1 MSTVTVRIILYSS
14 TLQLLNEPL
23 VHLHCSSC
31 TLQAHFRSLYLNVL
45 YNVLHTRLSQTMT
58 TFPKFNPNR
67 PSVTC
72 RMHVHVPLEPS
83 DFTECLSRQVHVYR
97 HPLYHVFSISTLP
110 STVYIFCL
118 SAEHWL
124 GIPLSQPNSSA
135 ALFSSPFDSITQQ
148 QAPVASGLFPHQTE
162 DFSLLTT
169 AQISFLNNYS
179 LHTFLLEQRVRIK

>member
-1 MSTVTVRIILYSS
+1 MSTLTVRIILYSS

-83 DFTECLSRQVHVYR
+83 DFTECLSRQVHV
-97 HPLYHVFSISTLP
+97 PCVFHI
-110 STVYIFCL
+110 Y
-118 SAEHWL
+118 
-124 GIPLSQPNSSA
+124 
-135 ALFSSPFDSITQQ
+135 
-148 QAPVASGLFPHQTE
+148 
-162 DFSLLTT
+162 LT
-169 AQISFLNNYS
+169 IYS
-179 LHTFLLEQRVRIK
+179 LHILLISRTLARDSPLTAKQFHSFI